1 MTEKKQE
8 DNAGCFF
15 MIALLCGVLL
25 FLYVVTNVATEIKE
39 TYNKHPDIIIFWIF
53 IIGIVSFFIYKAKE
67 KNV

>member
-25 FLYVVTNVATEIKE
+25 FLYVVTNVATGIKKE
-39 TYNKHPDIIIFWIF
+39 YEREPGFVMFWVL
-53 IIGIVSFFIYKAKE
+53 IIGVISFFIYKAKE
-67 KNV
+67 KDV